1 MTMSQTPRC
10 RIAIRSLASLAL
22 LAPLATGLTACES
35 SADRLA
41 ATPYNAAGQIT
52 YSDADGARQVDAS
65 KPLTV
70 TAKKGSRITDV
81 TATDGSG
88 RFVRGDLNDDG
99 TQWRSTGPLSAGAR
113 YTVRVS
119 TENDDGDQGR
129 QTVTF
134 TTKPAGDQ
142 LNVTF
147 GPDAGTYGVGE
158 PVTASLSKPVHDRA
172 ARARV
177 ERALHVTSTPA
188 VTGSWY
194 WVDDQNLHF
203 RPERYWPA
211 HATVTVS
218 SSLSGAQ
225 ITKGVFGGS
234 AKPVTFDTGDQ
245 ILALTDASSHKLTF
259 YRDGDEVRTI
269 PVTTGKPGFDTRNGI
284 KVVLEKQS
292 FVQMKSSTVGIA
304 AGSANS
310 YDLPVHWATR
320 VTWSGEYVHAAPWS
334 VGSQGVANTSH
345 GCTGMSTEN
354 AEWFFNE
361 VRPGD
366 IVQVVGSDGHDME
379 PFGNGFG
386 DWNLSWQEWL
396 KGSAL
401 GARAT
406 DGSRSDNAANHQSEA
421 SRLSPQI

>member
-1 MTMSQTPRC
+1 MSQTHRC
-10 RIAIRSLASLAL
+10 RTAIRSLTSLTA
-22 LAPLATGLTACES
+22 LAPLAAG
-35 SADRLA
+35 LA
-41 ATPYNAAGQIT
+41 ACSSSGDPLTSTPYNAAGQIV
-52 YSDADGARQVDAS
+52 YSAADGARQVDPS

-70 TAKKGSRITDV
+70 KAKGGSRITDV
-81 TATDGSG
+81 TATDNAG
-88 RFVRGDLNDDG
+88 RFVRGALNDDG
-99 TQWRSTGPLSAGAR
+99 TEWHSTGPLAAGAR

-119 TENDDGDQGR
+119 TENGDGAPGA

-134 TTKPAGDQ
+134 STKPAGNQ

-158 PVTASLSKPVHDRA
+158 PVTASLSRPVHDRA

-194 WVDDQNLHF
+194 WVDDKSLHF
-203 RPERYWPA
+203 RPQHYWPA
-211 HATVTVS
+211 HASVTVS
-218 SSLSGAQ
+218 ASLGGAQ
-225 ITKGVFGGS
+225 IARGVFGGA
-234 AKPVTFDTGDQ
+234 AKPVTFDTGDE
-245 ILALTDASSHKLTF
+245 IVALTNAATHELTF
-259 YRDGDEVRTI
+259 YRDGDEVRTM

-304 AGSANS
+304 AGSSNS

-345 GCTGMSTEN
+345 GCTGMSTGN

-361 VRPGD
+361 IRPGD
-366 IVQVVGSDGHDME
+366 LVEVVGSGGHDME
-379 PFGNGFG
+379 HFGNGFG
-386 DWNLSWQEWL
+386 DWNLSWPEWL

-406 DGSRSDNAANHQSEA
+406 AGSREDNRA
-421 SRLSPQI
+421 SRQTQAARLTPRI

>member
-1 MTMSQTPRC
+1 MSQTPRC
-10 RIAIRSLASLAL
+10 RTAIRSLTSLAL
-22 LAPLATGLTACES
+22 LAPLAAGLTACGS
-35 SADRLA
+35 SGDPLA
-41 ATPYNAAGQIT
+41 NTPYNAAGQIK
-52 YSDADGARQVDAS
+52 YSDVDGAQQADPS

-70 TAKKGSRITDV
+70 TSKGGSRITDV
-81 TATDGSG
+81 TATDGTG
-88 RFVRGDLNDDG
+88 RFVAGALSDDG
-99 TQWRSTGPLSAGAR
+99 TQWHSTGPLAAGTR

-119 TENDDGDQGR
+119 TENGDGAQGR
-129 QTVTF
+129 ETVTF
-134 TTKPAGDQ
+134 ATKPANNL

-158 PVTASLSKPVHDRA
+158 PVTAALSKPVHDHT

-177 ERALHVTSTPA
+177 EAALHVTSTPA

-194 WVDDQNLHF
+194 WVDDQTLHF
-203 RPERYWPA
+203 RPKRYWPA
-211 HATVTVS
+211 HATVSVS
-218 SSLSGAQ
+218 SGLGGAQ
-225 ITKGVFGGS
+225 ISKGVFGGS
-234 AKPVTFDTGDQ
+234 AKPVTFDTGDRV
-245 ILALTDASSHKLTF
+245 LALTDAGTHQLTF
-259 YRDGDEVRTI
+259 YRNGDEVRTM

-304 AGSANS
+304 AGSSNS

-354 AEWFFNE
+354 AKWFFDE

-366 IVQVVGSDGHDME
+366 VVQVIGSGGHDME
-379 PFGNGFG
+379 DFGNGFG
-386 DWNLSWQEWL
+386 DWNLSWDEWL

-406 DGSRSDNAANHQSEA
+406 SGSRADNEATHQSQA
-421 SRLSPQI
+421 SRLTPQV